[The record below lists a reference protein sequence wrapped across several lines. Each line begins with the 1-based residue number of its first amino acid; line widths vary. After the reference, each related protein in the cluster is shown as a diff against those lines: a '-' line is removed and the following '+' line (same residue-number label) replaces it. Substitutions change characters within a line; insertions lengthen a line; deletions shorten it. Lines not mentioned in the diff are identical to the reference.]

1 MVHVDLLQALRMKNE
16 NSWCLTTEESDCQGK
31 DLTLQENI
39 NSEVIMKILPKSS
52 LTHASV
58 RKEVRKIV
66 CKSISE
72 GYTQKIEW

>member
-39 NSEVIMKILPKSS
+39 NSEVIMKILLALIRTETEKQSY
-52 LTHASV
+52 AC
-58 RKEVRKIV
+58 I
-66 CKSISE
+66 
-72 GYTQKIEW
+72 G